1 MKIYQN
7 MEMMGET
14 FPRPCVTI
22 GNFDG
27 VHFGHQQLFET
38 VIEKAKKHNGTSVA
52 ITFNPHPLQ
61 VLLPDGIKLIS
72 NCEQKAELIEAAGI
86 DVLIVIP
93 FTKEFAKTTADTF
106 VQDFLINTLHIKEL
120 VVGYDYAFG
129 KGRGGNI
136 DFLRNQGEEFGF
148 PVTVVEALYAED
160 QLVSST
166 RIRQLVK
173 DGKMAMAR
181 GLLGRNY
188 QIRGTVQ
195 VGKQRGGK
203 LIGFPTAN
211 LKFNEED
218 LVPLHGVYVAQVVY
232 GGRCYGGILN
242 IGYNPTFG
250 EEKLVAETHIFDFNE
265 EIYGQPIRVNLLK
278 FLRGEVKFSGVK
290 ELSEQIAKDVSIA
303 KQVLQDQALELSLAC
318 SEQLGDD

>member
-106 VQDFLINTLHIKEL
+106 VQDFLINTLQIKEL

-218 LVPLHGVYVAQVVY
+218 LVPHHGVYVAQVVY

-265 EIYGQPIRVNLLK
+265 DIYGQPIRVNLLK
-278 FLRGEVKFSGVK
+278 FLRGEVKFNGVK
-290 ELSEQIAKDVSIA
+290 DLSEQIAKDVSIA